1 MNNGKTGYGHGR
13 DREDTCEP
21 DHELIGVVE
30 GMPGGEAKKFFQTLS
45 DPEKEAVS
53 GLAGAHVA
61 HGGARPDQGV
71 TDDGSLAGE
80 LDSDWS
86 SGSACE
92 NKN

>member
-1 MNNGKTGYGHGR
+1 MSGGKIRCEHDMNQEGPPET
-13 DREDTCEP
+13 
-21 DHELIGVVE
+21 DHVLVGDVK
-30 GMPGGEAKKFFQTLS
+30 GMPDGEVNKFFQTLS

-80 LDSDWS
+80 LDSD
-86 SGSACE
+86 
-92 NKN
+92 